1 MTVHPNAIVVTIRIS
16 IADLIGGGWQHR
28 HFPRAANTLAPPLQT
43 RSVLQDC
50 IRATSTLL
58 VRVSSSSATAT
69 CWQNRTATLPVHRA
83 PRQTQTMPA
92 YAPCAHQQSTLVS
105 DDRQRP
111 IRLNRSRC
119 LVYVSKKQCISCGCI
134 LAPHWRECHLCRV
147 ADNTV

>member
-1 MTVHPNAIVVTIRIS
+1 VTVHPNAIVVTIRIS
-16 IADLIGGGWQHR
+16 IADLIGGGGNTDIFPGRQTPSRR
-28 HFPRAANTLAPPLQT
+28 HCKPEVCCRIASEPLQHCWCVS
-43 RSVLQDC
+43 RRRLLQLH
-50 IRATSTLL
+50 AGKTELP
-58 VRVSSSSATAT
+58 
-69 CWQNRTATLPVHRA
+69 LPVHRA

-111 IRLNRSRC
+111 IRMNRSRC